1 MPMIGHI
8 YYPNSERI
16 YHPNSTPVRGVVPKE
31 YAVAINIAT
40 LGGSILGQLGFGLAG
55 DWLGRRK
62 AYGLELMI
70 TVAAALGSAMASNGI
85 NGSMS
90 LIGWLIFWRLIMG
103 IGIGAD
109 YPLSAVLCSEMA
121 PTRLRG
127 RMLTAVF
134 MCQPLGQLLATLVPL
149 VAVYAARE
157 SLPHDS
163 QVCEGDCLKTL
174 DVIWRLILGL
184 GAVPAAASLWF
195 RLTIIESPRYT
206 VDIVRNDH
214 QAAVDVNRY
223 FYSGDHF
230 STRSRVSFQQDHE
243 DELNTEEAHNPIFPL
258 STIDSEEVQ
267 QPPQASWADIK
278 DYFWHQGNY
287 RTLVATSLTW
297 LSLDLAFYG
306 LGMNDYTTLEIIWA
320 NNDGNP
326 PDTPSPLYQ
335 SLLANAWQSLLI
347 VSLGAILG
355 NLITLVSINRL
366 GRRVIQIN
374 GFFWLFVLFLVI
386 GTSYHTLTKTYR
398 SPVIV
403 VLYILT
409 QIFFNFGPNTT
420 TYIIPAEMF
429 PTRYRATAH
438 GISAAFGKLGAVL
451 SQCILGWLQGSI
463 QTDKTYLLVFSAFML
478 IGLVLTVYW
487 IPRSRD
493 KNGRTFT
500 LEELA
505 LGRQASTSRC
515 TIAKHSTTSK
525 AVDVR
530 RRAGSVDRSITVPFD
545 AGQEGAAIGVEEGV
559 TTVDEAL
566 ELDTTDELEVDGPTE
581 EVPAELDTTDELELD
596 ELDEEVAAE
605 LEGIVDVLK
614 EVMDGV
620 VLELEALELLE
631 TDVEAVLVDEVTLAL
646 VAAELEVVLVVVYPS
661 APTEGNTLDDDDD
674 DDDEATEVLLT
685 EIRDDDVDV
694 DDVDDVDDDVDV
706 DDDEGEEEEEEEE
719 EDEDEEKDED
729 DAEEAREE
737 SADDVEDAV
746 EDADE
751 GEAMPINLAPNIP
764 LLVTAA
770 PSVFLR

>member
-16 YHPNSTPVRGVVPKE
+16 YSPNSTPVRGVVPKE

-70 TVAAALGSAMASNGI
+70 TVAAALGSAMASNGV

-127 RMLTAVF
+127 RLLTAVF

-149 VAVYAARE
+149 IAVYAARE

-174 DVIWRLILGL
+174 DVIWRLVLGL

-206 VDIVRNDH
+206 VDIVRDDH

-230 STRSRVSFQQDHE
+230 SARSRVSFQQDHE
-243 DELNTEEAHNPIFPL
+243 DELNTEEIHNPVFPL
-258 STIDSEEVQ
+258 SVMDTEEVS
-267 QPPQASWADIK
+267 QPPQASWSDIK

-320 NNDGNP
+320 NNDGDP

-347 VSLGAILG
+347 VSLGAIVG

-386 GTSYHTLTKTYR
+386 GTSYHTLMKTYR

-420 TYIIPAEMF
+420 TYIIPAEVF

-493 KNGRTFT
+493 KNGQTLT

-505 LGRQASTSRC
+505 LGRA
-515 TIAKHSTTSK
+515 AKSK
-525 AVDVR
+525 
-530 RRAGSVDRSITVPFD
+530 
-545 AGQEGAAIGVEEGV
+545 
-559 TTVDEAL
+559 
-566 ELDTTDELEVDGPTE
+566 
-581 EVPAELDTTDELELD
+581 
-596 ELDEEVAAE
+596 
-605 LEGIVDVLK
+605 
-614 EVMDGV
+614 
-620 VLELEALELLE
+620 
-631 TDVEAVLVDEVTLAL
+631 
-646 VAAELEVVLVVVYPS
+646 
-661 APTEGNTLDDDDD
+661 
-674 DDDEATEVLLT
+674 
-685 EIRDDDVDV
+685 
-694 DDVDDVDDDVDV
+694 
-706 DDDEGEEEEEEEE
+706 
-719 EDEDEEKDED
+719 
-729 DAEEAREE
+729 
-737 SADDVEDAV
+737 
-746 EDADE
+746 
-751 GEAMPINLAPNIP
+751 
-764 LLVTAA
+764 
-770 PSVFLR
+770 

>member
-1 MPMIGHI
+1 MPIIGHI
-8 YYPNSERI
+8 YFPNSERT
-16 YHPNSTPVRGVVPKE
+16 YSSNSTPVRGVVPKE

-127 RMLTAVF
+127 RLLTAVF

-149 VAVYAARE
+149 TAVYAARE
-157 SLPHDS
+157 SIPHDS
-163 QVCEGDCLKTL
+163 DVCEGDCLKTL

-206 VDIVRNDH
+206 VDIVRDDH

-223 FYSGDHF
+223 FCSGDTF

-243 DELNTEEAHNPIFPL
+243 DELNIEEVHNPILPL
-258 STIDSEEVQ
+258 SVVDSEEVQ
-267 QPPQASWADIK
+267 QPPQASWSDIK
-278 DYFWHQGNY
+278 DYFWQQGNY

-326 PDTPSPLYQ
+326 PDTLSPLYQ

-347 VSLGAILG
+347 VSLGAIIG

-386 GTSYHTLTKTYR
+386 GTSYHTLMKTYR

-420 TYIIPAEMF
+420 TYIIPAEVF

-493 KNGRTFT
+493 KNGQTLT

-505 LGRQASTSRC
+505 LGRA
-515 TIAKHSTTSK
+515 AKSK
-525 AVDVR
+525 
-530 RRAGSVDRSITVPFD
+530 
-545 AGQEGAAIGVEEGV
+545 
-559 TTVDEAL
+559 
-566 ELDTTDELEVDGPTE
+566 
-581 EVPAELDTTDELELD
+581 
-596 ELDEEVAAE
+596 
-605 LEGIVDVLK
+605 
-614 EVMDGV
+614 
-620 VLELEALELLE
+620 
-631 TDVEAVLVDEVTLAL
+631 
-646 VAAELEVVLVVVYPS
+646 
-661 APTEGNTLDDDDD
+661 
-674 DDDEATEVLLT
+674 
-685 EIRDDDVDV
+685 
-694 DDVDDVDDDVDV
+694 
-706 DDDEGEEEEEEEE
+706 
-719 EDEDEEKDED
+719 
-729 DAEEAREE
+729 
-737 SADDVEDAV
+737 
-746 EDADE
+746 
-751 GEAMPINLAPNIP
+751 
-764 LLVTAA
+764 
-770 PSVFLR
+770 

>member
-16 YHPNSTPVRGVVPKE
+16 YSPNSTPVRGVVPKQ

-90 LIGWLIFWRLIMG
+90 LIAWLIFWRLIMG

-127 RMLTAVF
+127 RLLTAVF

-149 VAVYAARE
+149 IAVYAARE
-157 SLPHDS
+157 SIPHDS
-163 QVCEGDCLKTL
+163 EVCEGDCLKTL
-174 DVIWRLILGL
+174 DIIWRLILGL

-206 VDIVRNDH
+206 VDIVRDDH

-243 DELNTEEAHNPIFPL
+243 DEINTEEVHNPIFPL
-258 STIDSEEVQ
+258 SVIDSEEVQ
-267 QPPQASWADIK
+267 QPPQASWSDIK

-306 LGMNDYTTLEIIWA
+306 LGMNDYTTLETIWA
-320 NNDGNP
+320 NNDGDP

-386 GTSYHTLTKTYR
+386 
-398 SPVIV
+398 
-403 VLYILT
+403 
-409 QIFFNFGPNTT
+409 
-420 TYIIPAEMF
+420 AEVF

-493 KNGRTFT
+493 KNGQTLT

-505 LGRQASTSRC
+505 LGRQE
-515 TIAKHSTTSK
+515 
-525 AVDVR
+525 D
-530 RRAGSVDRSITVPFD
+530 
-545 AGQEGAAIGVEEGV
+545 AAIGVEEGA
-559 TTVDEAL
+559 TTVDEVL
-566 ELDTTDELEVDGPTE
+566 ELDTTEELEVDGPTE
-581 EVPAELDTTDELELD
+581 EVPAELDKTDELELD
-596 ELDEEVAAE
+596 ELDGEVAAE

-620 VLELEALELLE
+620 VLELEELKLLE
-631 TDVEAVLVDEVTLAL
+631 TDVETVLAVVVALEL
-646 VAAELEVVLVVVYPS
+646 VATELELVVVYPS
-661 APTEGNTLDDDDD
+661 APTEGNRLDADNDDN
-674 DDDEATEVLLT
+674 DDEATEVLLIGIT
-685 EIRDDDVDV
+685 EVAAVVDDNDDDDDV
-694 DDVDDVDDDVDV
+694 
-706 DDDEGEEEEEEEE
+706 EEEEEERDEEEEEERDEEDENEEDENEEDEDKEDEEEKDEEEKDE
-719 EDEDEEKDED
+719 EDEDENEDENED

-737 SADDVEDAV
+737 SADDDVDVEEAV
-746 EDADE
+746 EEDADE
-751 GEAMPINLAPNIP
+751 GEAMPMYLAPNMP

>member
-1 MPMIGHI
+1 MPLIGHI
-8 YYPNSERI
+8 YYPSSERV
-16 YHPNSTPVRGVVPKE
+16 YSPTSTPVRGVVPKE

-40 LGGSILGQLGFGLAG
+40 LGGSILGQLGFGLVG

-149 VAVYAARE
+149 IAVYAARN
-157 SLPHDS
+157 SIPHDS
-163 QVCEGDCLKTL
+163 QVCEGECLKTL
-174 DVIWRLILGL
+174 DVIWRLVLGL

-206 VDIVRNDH
+206 VDIVRDDH

-243 DELNTEEAHNPIFPL
+243 DEINSEEVNNPIFPL
-258 STIDSEEVQ
+258 SVMDTEEVH
-267 QPPQASWADIK
+267 QPPQASWIDVK

-320 NNDGNP
+320 NNDGSP
-326 PDTPSPLYQ
+326 PETSLYQ
-335 SLLANAWQSLLI
+335 SLLGNAWQSLLI

-355 NLITLVSINRL
+355 NLITFVSINRL

-386 GTSYHTLTKTYR
+386 GTSYRTLMKTYR

-420 TYIIPAEMF
+420 TYIIPAEVF

-451 SQCILGWLQGSI
+451 SQCILGWLHGSI
-463 QTDKTYLLVFSAFML
+463 HTDKTYLLVFSAFML

-493 KNGRTFT
+493 KNGQTLT

-505 LGRQASTSRC
+505 LGRA
-515 TIAKHSTTSK
+515 AKSK
-525 AVDVR
+525 
-530 RRAGSVDRSITVPFD
+530 
-545 AGQEGAAIGVEEGV
+545 
-559 TTVDEAL
+559 
-566 ELDTTDELEVDGPTE
+566 
-581 EVPAELDTTDELELD
+581 
-596 ELDEEVAAE
+596 
-605 LEGIVDVLK
+605 
-614 EVMDGV
+614 
-620 VLELEALELLE
+620 
-631 TDVEAVLVDEVTLAL
+631 
-646 VAAELEVVLVVVYPS
+646 
-661 APTEGNTLDDDDD
+661 
-674 DDDEATEVLLT
+674 
-685 EIRDDDVDV
+685 
-694 DDVDDVDDDVDV
+694 
-706 DDDEGEEEEEEEE
+706 
-719 EDEDEEKDED
+719 
-729 DAEEAREE
+729 
-737 SADDVEDAV
+737 
-746 EDADE
+746 
-751 GEAMPINLAPNIP
+751 
-764 LLVTAA
+764 
-770 PSVFLR
+770 